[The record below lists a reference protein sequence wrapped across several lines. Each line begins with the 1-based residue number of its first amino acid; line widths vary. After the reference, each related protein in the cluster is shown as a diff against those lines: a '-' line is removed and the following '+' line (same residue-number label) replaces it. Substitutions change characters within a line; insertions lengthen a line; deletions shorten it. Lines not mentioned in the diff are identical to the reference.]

1 MALAV
6 VESCPMPRNLD
17 SGKSKTPARVRVML
31 TAGSDDE
38 RRRLKSFC
46 VRIGANME
54 TLGWQW
60 VMERLAQEERKLAK
74 SGS

>member
-1 MALAV
+1 
-6 VESCPMPRNLD
+6 
-17 SGKSKTPARVRVML
+17 ML

-60 VMERLAQEERKLAK
+60 VMERLAQEERKLSK
-74 SGS
+74 